1 MQLLVTGEQAIISIG
16 GGLIKV
22 YVTIRDVKISKWT
35 KEKKLKKK
43 KLSIWDLF
51 LHSISPQKISNR
63 QNPL

>member
-35 KEKKLKKK
+35 KQKK
-43 KLSIWDLF
+43 
-51 LHSISPQKISNR
+51 
-63 QNPL
+63 

>member
-43 KLSIWDLF
+43 KTFHLGPLSP
-51 LHSISPQKISNR
+51 LHFTPKNFK
-63 QNPL
+63 